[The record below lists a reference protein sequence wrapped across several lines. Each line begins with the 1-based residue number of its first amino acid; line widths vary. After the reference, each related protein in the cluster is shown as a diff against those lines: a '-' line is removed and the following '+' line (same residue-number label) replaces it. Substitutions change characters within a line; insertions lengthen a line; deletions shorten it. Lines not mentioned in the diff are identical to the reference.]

1 VKKVRLVT
9 AGAVGMMLPVAGP
22 LIPAAYAA
30 TAAAGAKQVKQVKT
44 VLAPHSTAP
53 DVACAGHLGLHANSR
68 DFNFS
73 VFHTPS
79 THCVGG
85 VSARLN
91 ECLTGFVLRTRAYST
106 SRNGTKTRYM
116 NSFVGGHS
124 QSCGILNDGPGYY
137 TFYQGIHQ
145 IRPAKEQVCEAL
157 VFANN
162 LNKVFRGPV
171 CVSF

>member
-1 VKKVRLVT
+1 MKKVRLVT

-22 LIPAAYAA
+22 LIPAAHAA
-30 TAAAGAKQVKQVKT
+30 AAAAGAPQLHT
-44 VLAPHSTAP
+44 PLAPHSTP
-53 DVACAGHLGLHANSR
+53 PVAASAGHLGLHGNSR

>member
-1 VKKVRLVT
+1 VKTARLVT
-9 AGAVGMMLPVAGP
+9 AGAIGMMLPVAGP
-22 LIPAAYAA
+22 LIPAARAA
-30 TAAAGAKQVKQVKT
+30 TTAAGAKQVKT

-53 DVACAGHLGLHANSR
+53 DAACAGHLGLHANSR
-68 DFNFS
+68 DSNFS

-85 VSARLN
+85 VAAILN
-91 ECLTGFVLRTRAYST
+91 ECLTGFVLRIRAYST

-137 TFYQGIHQ
+137 PVYQGIHQ
-145 IRPAKEQVCEAL
+145 IRPAKE
-157 VFANN
+157 
-162 LNKVFRGPV
+162 
-171 CVSF
+171 

>member
-9 AGAVGMMLPVAGP
+9 AGVAGMMLPVAGP
-22 LIPAAYAA
+22 LIPAAHAA
-30 TAAAGAKQVKQVKT
+30 TAAAGAKQVKT

-53 DVACAGHLGLHANSR
+53 DVACAGHLGIPAHSR
-68 DFNFS
+68 DFSFS

-85 VSARLN
+85 VAAVLSQ
-91 ECLTGFVLRTRAYST
+91 CLTGFVLRTRAYSI

-116 NSFVGGHS
+116 NSFVGGNS

-145 IRPAKEQVCEAL
+145 IRPAREQVCEAL

-162 LNKVFRGPV
+162 LNRVFRGPV

>member
-9 AGAVGMMLPVAGP
+9 AGAAGMMLPVAGP
-22 LIPAAYAA
+22 LIPAAHAA
-30 TAAAGAKQVKQVKT
+30 TAAVGAKQVKT
-44 VLAPHSTAP
+44 VLAPHGAAP
-53 DVACAGHLGLHANSR
+53 DVACAGHLSLHGHSR
-68 DFNFS
+68 NFSFS

-85 VSARLN
+85 VAAYLR
-91 ECLTGFVLRTRAYST
+91 ECATGFVLRTRAYST

-116 NSFVGGHS
+116 NSFVGGNS

-137 TFYQGIHQ
+137 SFYQGIHQ
-145 IRPAKEQVCEAL
+145 VRPAREQVCEAI
-157 VFANN
+157 VFASNHT
-162 LNKVFRGPV
+162 KVYRGPV